1 MAEEHD
7 DSTYAIS
14 MARKAVAQ
22 LTDAETNCAFE
33 AEMLLAQATAPHQTV
48 EDIWFWLGEING
60 MHKAWTHFTR
70 TGCP

>member
-1 MAEEHD
+1 MADERDTEF
-7 DSTYAIS
+7 ALL

-22 LTDAETNCAFE
+22 LSEAETNCALE
-33 AEMLLAQATAPHQTV
+33 AEMLLMQAGQPLAELDDV
-48 EDIWFWLGEING
+48 WFWLGEING